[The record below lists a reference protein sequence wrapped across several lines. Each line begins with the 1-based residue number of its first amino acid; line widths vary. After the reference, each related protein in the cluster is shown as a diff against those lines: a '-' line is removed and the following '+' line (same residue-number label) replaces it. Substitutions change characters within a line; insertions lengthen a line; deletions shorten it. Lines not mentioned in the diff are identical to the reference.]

1 MEELSSTP
9 HSNSAARAI
18 AIVEFLASRPG
29 QTFSLS
35 DIARQCGLR
44 KSTAYTI
51 LGTLHESGWVT
62 RSPADLRYALG
73 PSLIAVGQAA
83 EETRPEVNL
92 ARPVMEALA
101 IELQRELVFSTAVGD
116 EIVVLESTGVAGM
129 RGRSLHPGQRV
140 PLVAPFGTVFIA
152 WQGAADRAEWYARS
166 GVTDTEQMRVLER
179 ILDATVRRGYVVTL
193 KSDPYDRMARVISAV
208 AAEKTIQDVRRTLK
222 EQISQLPPVAYLVDE
237 GVAHEPQVVDSLQA
251 PIFDSDGA
259 PRYALTV
266 NNVDMELEP
275 KKLARFGARVRAA
288 ADEVTS
294 AVSSLARQRSRIEHS
309 R

>member
-1 MEELSSTP
+1 MEELSTS
-9 HSNSAARAI
+9 HSNSAARAV

-29 QTFSLS
+29 QTFTLS

-51 LGTLHESGWVT
+51 LGTLHASGWLT

-73 PSLIAVGQAA
+73 PTLIAIGQAA

-101 IELQRELVFSTAVGD
+101 VEFQRECVLSTAMHD
-116 EIVVLESTGVAGM
+116 EILVLESTGTAGM
-129 RGRSLHPGQRV
+129 RRQSVHPGQRV

-152 WQGAADRAEWYARS
+152 WQSTSAREEWYIRS
-166 GVTDTEQMRVLER
+166 SADAEQVGVLER

-193 KSDPYDRMARVISAV
+193 KSDPHDRVTQLMRAV
-208 AAEKTIQDVRRTLK
+208 VAERTIQDVRRILK
-222 EQISQLPPVAYLVDE
+222 EQLIQLSPVAYLIDE
-237 GVAHEPQVVDSLQA
+237 STSRDPGVIESLQA
-251 PIFDSDGA
+251 PIFDSEGA

-266 NNVDMELEP
+266 NNIDLALDP
-275 KKLARFGARVRAA
+275 KTLARMGARVRSA

-294 AVSSLARQRSRIEHS
+294 TVAAHARQLWKLDHS